1 MTLLLEYVWHHF
13 RCLAKRL
20 ATQHCA
26 KIAWRCAHQNQSNKN
41 PQPTLHSLIIGWLC
55 SRAAQNFWSLMLQ
68 TPNWKLVQ
76 TVKLCQVSSPSE
88 VFLPRPQ
95 RPEDIWPTY
104 KDGLWWSFSGLYGRG
119 KTTSDWLETWHTFMF
134 WANFQFGVWGMRPQK
149 FWAAL
154 LPMWLHLFSL
164 IV

>member
-1 MTLLLEYVWHHF
+1 MLLLEYVWHHF

-26 KIAWRCAHQNQSNKN
+26 KITWRCAHQNQSNKN

-95 RPEDIWPTY
+95 RLEDVWPTY
-104 KDGLWWSFSGLYGRG
+104 KDGLWWSFSGCCGRG
-119 KTTSDWLETWHTFMF
+119 KKPSDIPS
-134 WANFQFGVWGMRPQK
+134 QFGAISSLEFEARDPKK
-149 FWAAL
+149 FGQ
-154 LPMWLHLFSL
+154 PYCVVLHGFYQRKSRLR
-164 IV
+164 